1 VSDLTPGATIAW
13 EIAALEAVGGGH
25 EQIQRAHLAIGIL
38 SLEKLRDGPE
48 RGRALPPHVL
58 AAAREE
64 ARQVGE
70 ILGQVGVSASELRRR
85 LRRGLGTG
93 DAPRTREKVSR
104 SDAAKAAFVQAD
116 RLSGGGFV
124 TAVHL
129 LAALAKEPDP
139 VLEGALERLRVEASA
154 LAEAAVAGTGV
165 RAEGAAQPAEEARRE
180 RSSTPELDRFTRDL
194 TRLAAAGEIGPI
206 IGRRAVLLEVE
217 QTLARSS
224 KNNPLLLGEAGVG
237 KTAIA
242 EALAIRGAQGKDAAV
257 LGGKR
262 IVELSAGMLLSGTE
276 YRGQLEERVSR
287 IIEELKAHPEVIVF
301 IDEIHTLVGAGRVSG
316 GNLDIANMLKPALA
330 RGELRC
336 IGATTLAEYRRYIE
350 PDAALARRFVA
361 IDVPEPTRDEALEIL
376 RGLRARWE
384 EHHGVRIADAALAAA
399 VDLSLRF
406 DPERRLPDKA
416 VDLVDLASAR
426 TRVPMLST
434 GLDHIAEDGATKAAA
449 GTVTDL
455 TIAEVLAEKRGL
467 PLELVRSGGAGGAR
481 LLELPRFLRGR
492 LVGQD
497 DAIARVSR
505 RIQVAHSDLKSR
517 DGALAVFLFL
527 GPTGVG
533 KTEMARLLA
542 EFLFGSRSDLVR
554 LDMSEYMEEHSVAKL
569 IGAPPGYVGHEEE
582 GQLTSKLRTR
592 PYSVVLL
599 DEVEKAHPRVFDL
612 CLQLFGD
619 GRLTDAKGR
628 VADARQAVFV
638 MTSNLGSGPARE
650 PMGFAGVQEPVP
662 ASPAALDEARRFF
675 RPELLNRVDEI
686 VVFRPLD
693 REAVRG
699 IVRPILA
706 EIASSLRQKHHAELE
721 VSPEAE
727 VFLAEE
733 GYSAANGARELQR
746 TVDRLVGTP
755 LSGLVLSGRLA
766 RHPHWRLVRTASGLD
781 VRPV

>member
-1 VSDLTPGATIAW
+1 MSELTPGASVAW
-13 EIAALEAVGGGH
+13 EIAAIEAVGAGH
-25 EQIQRAHLAIGIL
+25 ELIERAHLVVGIL
-38 SLEKLRDGPE
+38 SLEKLRGAPE
-48 RGRALPPHVL
+48 GARALPPQVL
-58 AAAREE
+58 LAAREE
-64 ARQVGE
+64 SRRVGE
-70 ILGQVGVSASELRRR
+70 ALGRLGLSASELRRR

-93 DAPRTREKVSR
+93 DAPRVREKVSR
-104 SDAAKAAFVQAD
+104 SEAAKDAFGQAD
-116 RLSGGGFV
+116 RLAAGRPVS
-124 TAVHL
+124 ALHL
-129 LAALAKEPDP
+129 LAALVAQPDP
-139 VLEGALERLRVEASA
+139 ILSDALGRCRVEAHG
-154 LAEAAVAGTGV
+154 LAEAVAAGLGTDV
-165 RAEGAAQPAEEARRE
+165 PPPPAPDAEPE
-180 RSSTPELDRFTRDL
+180 RSQTPVLDRFARDL
-194 TRLAAAGEIGPI
+194 TRLAAAGQIGPI
-206 IGRRAVLLEVE
+206 VGRRAVLLEVE

-224 KNNPLLLGEAGVG
+224 KNNPLLVGEAGVG

-262 IVELSAGMLLSGTE
+262 IVELSAGTLLGGTE
-276 YRGQLEERVSR
+276 YRGQLEERVSK
-287 IIEELKAHPEVIVF
+287 ILEELKAHPEVVVF
-301 IDEIHTLVGAGRVSG
+301 IDEIHSLVGAGRVGG
-316 GNLDIANMLKPALA
+316 GNLDVANMLKPALA
-330 RGELRC
+330 RGEIRC

-350 PDAALARRFVA
+350 PDAALARRFVV
-361 IDVPEPTRDEALEIL
+361 IDVPEPTREETLEIL

-384 EHHGVRIADAALAAA
+384 SHHSVRIADEALVAAC
-399 VDLSLRF
+399 DLSVRF

-426 TRVPMLST
+426 TRVPALST
-434 GLDHIAEDGATKAAA
+434 GPRSVSGDGGASTAQV
-449 GTVTDL
+449 TVTDL

-467 PLELVRSGGAGGAR
+467 PLELVRAGGAGGAR
-481 LLELPRFLRGR
+481 LLELPRFLRSR

-497 DAIARVSR
+497 SAIERVSR
-505 RIQVAHSDLKSR
+505 CLQVAHSDLKPR

-533 KTEMARLLA
+533 KTETARLLA
-542 EFLFGSRSDLVR
+542 EFLFGSRSDLLR

-599 DEVEKAHPRVFDL
+599 DEVEKAHPRVLDL

-650 PMGFAGVQEPVP
+650 PVGFAGGP
-662 ASPAALDEARRFF
+662 APSAPTSNALDEARRFF
-675 RPELLNRVDEI
+675 RPELLNRVDEV
-686 VVFRPLD
+686 VVFQPLD
-693 REAVRG
+693 RGAVRR
-699 IVRPILA
+699 ILRPILD
-706 EIASSLRQKHHAELE
+706 EIAASLRQKHGATLE

-727 VFLAEE
+727 AFLAEE
-733 GYSAANGARELQR
+733 GYSAENGARELHR

-755 LSGLVLSGRLA
+755 LSALVLSGRLA
-766 RHPHWRLVRTASGLD
+766 QHPRWLLVRTASGLD
-781 VRPV
+781 VRPA